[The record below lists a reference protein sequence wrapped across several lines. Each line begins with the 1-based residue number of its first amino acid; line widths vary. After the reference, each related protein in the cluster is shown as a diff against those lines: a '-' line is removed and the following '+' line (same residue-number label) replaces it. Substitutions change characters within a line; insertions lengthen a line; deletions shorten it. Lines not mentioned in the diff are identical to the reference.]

1 MPPPPHQVPD
11 SWSLVLQAL
20 CPPDAGT
27 QVPVGVAFP
36 SYLSDQY
43 STYPLLDLFFSSE
56 AKFCSKSLT
65 SLCCICANKCRGC
78 GTYNAHLA
86 LTPKGMRPAFGRAQT
101 FSLSSGQSLLS
112 CPLPVH

>member
-1 MPPPPHQVPD
+1 MPPPPTKSLTAGLWSCKLSAHQMQGPRCL
-11 SWSLVLQAL
+11 WGLH
-20 CPPDAGT
+20 
-27 QVPVGVAFP
+27 FP

-56 AKFCSKSLT
+56 AKFCSKTLT